1 MLQMGYAIS
10 TGMAEILQPF
20 MRCDFRRLTGPST
33 IGFSSITAL
42 KFKPLEQLEDDS
54 ISLCMT
60 IPDLTIR
67 TVIPQTSRI
76 NKATC

>member
-1 MLQMGYAIS
+1 
-10 TGMAEILQPF
+10 
-20 MRCDFRRLTGPST
+20 LTGPST
-33 IGFSSITAL
+33 IGFSGITAL